1 LGTDERIGSVTIA
14 ENATQALRTLAD
26 SSVDVVFSDIKMPGL
41 SGLDLARA
49 AAERRPAPRIVFVTA
64 YDIHAVDAFELAAT
78 DYLMK
83 PVRPQRLR
91 EAVRRVIEESEAA
104 AVNEPDESIPV
115 ELAGVTRFVQR
126 SEVRYVEAQGDYAR
140 LHTDA
145 GSHLVRVPLNT
156 LEERWASAGF
166 VRIHRSTLIQLDRV
180 SEVRLDSGRC
190 NVTVAGVELAVSRR
204 HTRALRDLLREIDV
218 GTLAHAD
225 HAVPNVDCATTGGGR
240 AGLFPGPVPTRRR
253 APRGRRRHAGTREAG
268 RRPAG
273 REVDVGTL
281 ALERSTSARW
291 HACTRRQH
299 TETPKH
305 RDARTPSRQP
315 PPDDAT
321 TMQHQALPARDGA
334 GSDDGPSRGAAA
346 PSTATGQSDR
356 TSQPV

>member
-1 LGTDERIGSVTIA
+1 VLGKLRLGNPQPTGQADPEEVCHAVTFRAVRTLNGAGLRALIVDDEAPARAELAYLLGTDERIGSVTIA

-204 HTRALRDLLREIDV
+204 HTRALRELLLRR
-218 GTLAHAD
+218 G
-225 HAVPNVDCATTGGGR
+225 ATT
-240 AGLFPGPVPTRRR
+240 
-253 APRGRRRHAGTREAG
+253 
-268 RRPAG
+268 
-273 REVDVGTL
+273 
-281 ALERSTSARW
+281 
-291 HACTRRQH
+291 
-299 TETPKH
+299 K
-305 RDARTPSRQP
+305 
-315 PPDDAT
+315 
-321 TMQHQALPARDGA
+321 
-334 GSDDGPSRGAAA
+334 
-346 PSTATGQSDR
+346 
-356 TSQPV
+356 